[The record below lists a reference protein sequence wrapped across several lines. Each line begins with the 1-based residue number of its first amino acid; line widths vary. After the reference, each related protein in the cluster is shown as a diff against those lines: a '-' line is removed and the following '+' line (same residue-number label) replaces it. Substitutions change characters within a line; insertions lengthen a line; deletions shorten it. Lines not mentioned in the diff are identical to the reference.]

1 MQDEYSGKWIK
12 KLRNGMRQK
21 EFGEHI
27 YVFKKNGSVCKTVH
41 RNTIGNW
48 ETGKTSM
55 PRDVE
60 TFLSL
65 ALWEYDHFVYSAEE
79 EVDSDENMSGNRRYQ
94 HARKR
99 LLEMLRLDLYCKNL
113 HDALLIQVARGILQ
127 FKEVPELE
135 KELESKLSKIELSTE
150 EKNVYAMERNTVSIS
165 ADLNRVRNVDE
176 LINLIT
182 VVHKNSFASSNRT
195 IGVRFRNIYEQ
206 RDRYYKHVS
215 LERAIV
221 NLAPNYRNSYV
232 RMFSSSFISRE
243 WLIDLCVH
251 LRFNYEEVSLM
262 LESAHMVQLSEYE
275 SSEKYFTEGGLMA
288 VADNSRSFSEKSLND
303 KLIIMLILG
312 GYMKDHGELPE
323 YLSARRILESFSI
336 YDQGAS
342 LVEMFYSTVLDS
354 CKTGEGS
361 LDVEFEDIWKVF
373 AATERY
379 RAWAEY
385 MDMENDADYLDDRL
399 YQTDCEGYEA
409 YMELNERQITRV
421 KTRDEIQLMHFLVAM
436 YYSVLLNKKY
446 EGKLLDKDLL
456 ETKIII
462 GTDTSLNKFIYGF
475 FSTLFGVFIG
485 EETIYKNEKGKYYVI
500 NHVLNNKTRAL
511 DIGETLENIYEAI
524 VELSDQEN
532 VDQE

>member
-1 MQDEYSGKWIK
+1 MQDEYSGKWVK

-21 EFGEHI
+21 EFCKHI
-27 YVFKKNGSVCKTVH
+27 YVFKKNGSECDTVH

-48 ETGKTSM
+48 ENGKTSM
-55 PRDVE
+55 PRDIE

-221 NLAPNYRNSYV
+221 NLAPN
-232 RMFSSSFISRE
+232 
-243 WLIDLCVH
+243 
-251 LRFNYEEVSLM
+251 
-262 LESAHMVQLSEYE
+262 
-275 SSEKYFTEGGLMA
+275 
-288 VADNSRSFSEKSLND
+288 
-303 KLIIMLILG
+303 
-312 GYMKDHGELPE
+312 
-323 YLSARRILESFSI
+323 
-336 YDQGAS
+336 
-342 LVEMFYSTVLDS
+342 
-354 CKTGEGS
+354 
-361 LDVEFEDIWKVF
+361 
-373 AATERY
+373 
-379 RAWAEY
+379 
-385 MDMENDADYLDDRL
+385 
-399 YQTDCEGYEA
+399 
-409 YMELNERQITRV
+409 
-421 KTRDEIQLMHFLVAM
+421 
-436 YYSVLLNKKY
+436 
-446 EGKLLDKDLL
+446 
-456 ETKIII
+456 
-462 GTDTSLNKFIYGF
+462 
-475 FSTLFGVFIG
+475 
-485 EETIYKNEKGKYYVI
+485 
-500 NHVLNNKTRAL
+500 
-511 DIGETLENIYEAI
+511 
-524 VELSDQEN
+524 
-532 VDQE
+532 